1 MDPRVVEL
9 KQLEGVVAFL
19 ETSWRAPHRGHTGQG
34 GLRTRARPSRTTAR
48 WRRQGLV
55 KHPSLTITAGIWDG
69 IRGVFGGQQNE
80 ANKPSAK
87 SYREQEIEEQRR
99 IMEEKLA
106 ARRAG
111 RHLDGVVER
120 RRAVQ
125 EHTDAKEKPKPGE
138 DPLIAWE
145 RQREKERAAGT
156 WKEVGYGEE
165 PKQGII
171 FPWPSFGIPRY
182 DYGERFD
189 LRLPYVDEGY
199 VDEEADVMGKLFGG
213 RRSSRETKPDHL
225 NSENADSNS
234 DH

>member
-1 MDPRVVEL
+1 V
-9 KQLEGVVAFL
+9 KQSAVSI
-19 ETSWRAPHRGHTGQG
+19 TG
-34 GLRTRARPSRTTAR
+34 GLF
-48 WRRQGLV
+48 
-55 KHPSLTITAGIWDG
+55 DG
-69 IRGVFGGQQNE
+69 IRGIFSGGRE
-80 ANKPSAK
+80 DADKPSAK
-87 SYREQEIEEQRR
+87 SYREREIEEQQRL
-99 IMEEKLA
+99 MEEKLA

-111 RHLDGVVER
+111 RHLDGVAER

-125 EHTDAKEKPKPGE
+125 EHLNSKEKPKPGE

-156 WKEVGYGEE
+156 WKEVGYGDE

-199 VDEEADVMGKLFGG
+199 VDEEADVMGKLF
-213 RRSSRETKPDHL
+213 RRRRGPPSTEQQQQQQPSGDDDQL
-225 NSENADSNS
+225 DADRST
-234 DH
+234 